1 MRLRFRAADQTLVRE
16 SVDVQVDAVISALE
30 TGVGAE
36 IRR

>member
-1 MRLRFRAADQTLVRE
+1 VHE
-16 SVDVQVDAVISALE
+16 SVDVQVEAVIGALE